1 MKIVTKIKIDLYI
14 GIFIS
19 VLYIAFISMLISYA
33 NYDNSFNNIVL
44 NFIGKYSMYLFPM
57 ITLIEIDKIKNYL
70 NPFYLLF
77 VNIIVYTFVIFT
89 ILFPRI
95 NYFKNYKPFNFTF
108 YSLLFSLVSFLFLFI
123 FIYFCNNLISS
134 MTNWKPITT
143 SEDISSILDASES
156 MPQIIFKDSVTCGI
170 SAYAKERLEKG
181 SDLLT
186 EKADFN
192 YLDLLAYR
200 SVSNFIAEE
209 LNVVHQSPQIIVLKD
224 RKVIYQV
231 THHSI
236 EVDKI
241 LIHL

>member
-1 MKIVTKIKIDLYI
+1 
-14 GIFIS
+14 
-19 VLYIAFISMLISYA
+19 
-33 NYDNSFNNIVL
+33 
-44 NFIGKYSMYLFPM
+44 M
-57 ITLIEIDKIKNYL
+57 IN
-70 NPFYLLF
+70 
-77 VNIIVYTFVIFT
+77 T
-89 ILFPRI
+89 I
-95 NYFKNYKPFNFTF
+95 
-108 YSLLFSLVSFLFLFI
+108 
-123 FIYFCNNLISS
+123 
-134 MTNWKPITT
+134 PIT
-143 SEDISSILDASES
+143 SLEDISSILDASEFK
-156 MPQIIFKDSVTCGI
+156 PQIIFKDSVTCGI